1 MPGFIDRAQQNTS
14 EELDEFSNVGPF
26 GGVQSEVPQ
35 DQVEQFGQLDVLNMV
50 LRKSVAETRPGFTVL
65 PAYPAPANEDT
76 TGIADFFTTTAV
88 RVQMVMTLTRLLKW
102 NSVAQNWVNI
112 PPFTGL
118 ALTGGPA
125 DLFTWTVVNNM
136 LCFCQGVDNI
146 QVWDG
151 IAANFFPASYGVIL
165 TTSLG
170 VGGAGYAPG
179 DTGTVNTGNGQATYV
194 VNTVAA
200 GAVVTY
206 TITFGGQKYAV
217 AAGVATTDGGTQPG
231 VGAGFTIN
239 ILTIGTNSFPAKY
252 LMELSTHLVTAYT
265 IENSTI
271 HSQRVRWSGSGDP
284 TDWTSPSSGI
294 NDLLGDL
301 GPITGA
307 VKLFQSGYIFSQWG
321 VTQMVPTGIGTNPF
335 SFVPLTTRAR
345 GNTIPYS
352 LAAAGEEFCCY
363 VGKDNIYSFNGTN
376 STPIGDHP
384 VQNNKRVGA
393 RSRIFADLKLVNPAV
408 VSGYVSDTING
419 QVFPAYWL
427 VIPGVAIWLYQLD
440 EQSWFRFSFADTL
453 SIVGRFFLNNIVTWA
468 GLVGTWAAQTLLW
481 DQFAGV
487 NPLDD
492 VLLAFIDG
500 VDGLV
505 DFSSVSEQAWAMN
518 GVFLMGDLR
527 HSKTIQKFRVCIQ
540 DNGPVTFTIALS
552 NLSGVIASET
562 VTMGTGSGKNISQVL
577 ALKISGVRIYW
588 TILGAAGQDLTL
600 VEFAPL
606 FKTASEQRG
615 GTVDN

>member
-1 MPGFIDRAQQNTS
+1 MPAFIDRAQQNTS

-35 DQVEQFGQLDVLNMV
+35 DQVEQFGFLDCLNMV
-50 LRKSVAETRPGFTVL
+50 LRKSVAETRFGFTTL

-76 TGIADFFTTTAV
+76 TGIADFFDDAATRIQV
-88 RVQMVMTLTRLLKW
+88 VMTLTRLLMW
-102 NSVAQNWVNI
+102 DSTTQDWDNV
-112 PPFTGL
+112 PPFVS
-118 ALTGGPA
+118 ALTGGAA
-125 DLFTWTVVNNM
+125 DLFTWTVVNDM

-151 IAANFFPASYGVIL
+151 ITADFFPASYGVIE
-165 TTSLG
+165 TSSITAAGL
-170 VGGAGYAPG
+170 GYAPG
-179 DTGTVNTGNGQATYV
+179 DTGTVTTGDGNATYV
-194 VNTVAA
+194 INTIGGG
-200 GAVVTY
+200 GAVATY
-206 TITFGGQKYAV
+206 TITFGGQKYTV
-217 AAGVATTDGGTQPG
+217 SVGNATATGGTQPG
-231 VGAGFTIN
+231 AGAGFTLD
-239 ILTIGTNSFPAKY
+239 ILTIGTNSFPAKF
-252 LMELSTHLVTAYT
+252 LMELETHLVTAYT
-265 IENSTI
+265 IEASTP
-271 HSQRVRWSGSGDP
+271 HTQRVRWSGSGDP
-284 TDWTSPSSGI
+284 TDWTSPSSGVE
-294 NDLLGDL
+294 DLLGDL

-335 SFVPLTTRAR
+335 NFVPLTTRAR

-393 RSRIFADLKLVNPAV
+393 RSRIFADLKLVNPAI

-440 EQSWFRFSFADTL
+440 EQSWFRFTFANVL
-453 SIVGRFFLNNIVTWA
+453 SIVGRFFLNNIVKWSD
-468 GLVGTWAAQTLLW
+468 LVGTWAAQTLLW

-492 VLLAFIDG
+492 VLLAFING
-500 VDGLV
+500 VDGVV
-505 DFSSVSEQAWAMN
+505 DFGGVSEQAWAIN
-518 GVFLMGDLR
+518 GVFLMGDIR

-540 DNGPVTFTIALS
+540 DNGPVTFTVFLM
-552 NLSGVIASET
+552 NLAGTIVSET

-577 ALKISGVRIYW
+577 ALKITGIRIYW
-588 TILGAAGQDLTL
+588 TIGGNAGQDLTL

-606 FKTASEQRG
+606 FKTAGEQRG
-615 GTVDN
+615 GTVDS